1 MWHGAEAVK
10 VDGQPAS
17 TIDNAA
23 AAGSSTPD
31 GIDGSS
37 DAQLIAAA
45 LAAASDT
52 PAIRQ
57 DLVDRAR
64 EKLAQG
70 TLGADADA
78 LADALLDDALG
89 KT

>member
-1 MWHGAEAVK
+1 MWRQEHVMK
-10 VDGQPAS
+10 DR
-17 TIDNAA
+17 IDVSA
-23 AAGSSTPD
+23 
-31 GIDGSS
+31 
-37 DAQLIAAA
+37 DAQLMAAA

-52 PAIRQ
+52 PVIRQ
-57 DLVDRAR
+57 DVVDRAR

-78 LADALLDDALG
+78 LADALMDDALG